1 MAPTPPGWLGAP
13 RRSRGAPRFDRGTI
27 RPMTQIPTEAEVL
40 KMLDSLSNWN
50 RWGADDQLGTLNFIT
65 PDKRKRAAALVH
77 EGVSVSCS
85 RPISTDITADTGFQ
99 PMRFMVD
106 SGEGRDT
113 ASRERILERRGA
125 AEFIGM
131 VFHGYTIT
139 HIDTPAHYFWNG
151 RMYNGRSCNLVTS
164 REGAQV
170 EAVDLLRDGVV
181 TRGVL
186 LDVAALKGRW
196 LEAGEGV
203 MPEDLEAAEKAQN
216 VRVGPGDVLLV
227 RTGYYACRRAEGARN
242 PGKDGTPAVHV
253 ASLPWIRERSV
264 AMLGTDTHNDVT
276 PLPYPRIGNALH
288 VVSLV
293 GMGMWLIDNGNL
305 EELSQACA
313 KYRRWEFMLTL
324 APLVLERVTGSPV
337 NPIAMF

>member
-1 MAPTPPGWLGAP
+1 V
-13 RRSRGAPRFDRGTI
+13 S
-27 RPMTQIPTEAEVL
+27 
-40 KMLDSLSNWN
+40 
-50 RWGADDQLGTLNFIT
+50 
-65 PDKRKRAAALVH
+65 

-85 RPISTDITADTGFQ
+85 RPITTDITADTTVQ

-113 ASRERILERRGA
+113 AGLERNLQRRGA

-139 HIDTPAHYFWNG
+139 HVDTPAHYFWNG
-151 RMYNGRSCNLVTS
+151 RMYNGRSCNLITS

-170 EAVDLLRDGVV
+170 EAVDLLRDGIV

-186 LDVAALKGRW
+186 LDVAAQKGRW
-196 LEAGEGV
+196 LESGEGV
-203 MPEDLEAAEKAQN
+203 LPEDLEAAEKAQG
-216 VRVGPGDVLLV
+216 VRVEPGDVLLV
-227 RTGYYACRRAEGARN
+227 RTGYYARRRAEGPRS
-242 PGKDGTPAVHV
+242 PMKDGTPAVHV

-276 PLPYPRIGNALH
+276 PLPYPKIGNALH

-293 GMGMWLIDNGNL
+293 AMGMWLIDNGNL
-305 EELSQACA
+305 EELAQACA
-313 KYRRWEFMLTL
+313 KYRRWQFMLTV

-337 NPIAMF
+337 NPIAVF

>member
-1 MAPTPPGWLGAP
+1 
-13 RRSRGAPRFDRGTI
+13 
-27 RPMTQIPTEAEVL
+27 
-40 KMLDSLSNWN
+40 
-50 RWGADDQLGTLNFIT
+50 
-65 PDKRKRAAALVH
+65 
-77 EGVSVSCS
+77 
-85 RPISTDITADTGFQ
+85 
-99 PMRFMVD
+99 
-106 SGEGRDT
+106 
-113 ASRERILERRGA
+113 
-125 AEFIGM
+125 
-131 VFHGYTIT
+131 
-139 HIDTPAHYFWNG
+139 
-151 RMYNGRSCNLVTS
+151 
-164 REGAQV
+164 V

-196 LEAGEGV
+196 LEPGAGV

-216 VRVGPGDVLLV
+216 VRVEPGDVLLV
-227 RTGYYACRRAEGARN
+227 RTGYYARRRAEGARN

-253 ASLPWIRERSV
+253 ASLPWIRERSA

-313 KYRRWEFMLTL
+313 KYRRWEFMLTI

-337 NPIAMF
+337 NPIAVF

>member
-1 MAPTPPGWLGAP
+1 MIGGAMPSRPLPTDKEVNDYIRA
-13 RRSRGAPRFDRGTI
+13 RR
-27 RPMTQIPTEAEVL
+27 
-40 KMLDSLSNWN
+40 NWG
-50 RWGADDQLGTLNFIT
+50 RWGADDQLGTVNSIT
-65 PDKRKRAAALVH
+65 PAQRKRAAALVS

-85 RPISTDITADTGFQ
+85 RPISTDITADTTVQ

-113 ASRERILERRGA
+113 APLERNLQRRGA

-139 HIDTPAHYFWNG
+139 HVDTPAHYFWNG
-151 RMYNGRSCNLVTS
+151 RMYNGRSCNLITS

-181 TRGVL
+181 SRGVL

-203 MPEDLEAAEKAQN
+203 MPEDLEAAEKAQG
-216 VRVGPGDVLLV
+216 VRVEPGDVLLV
-227 RTGYYACRRAEGARN
+227 RTGYYARRRVEGPRS
-242 PGKDGTPAVHV
+242 PLKDGSPAVHV

-264 AMLGTDTHNDVT
+264 AMLGTDTHNDVS

-293 GMGMWLIDNGNL
+293 AMGMWLIDNGNL
-305 EELSQACA
+305 EELAQACA
-313 KYRRWEFMLTL
+313 RYRRWQFMLTV

-337 NPIAMF
+337 NPIAVF